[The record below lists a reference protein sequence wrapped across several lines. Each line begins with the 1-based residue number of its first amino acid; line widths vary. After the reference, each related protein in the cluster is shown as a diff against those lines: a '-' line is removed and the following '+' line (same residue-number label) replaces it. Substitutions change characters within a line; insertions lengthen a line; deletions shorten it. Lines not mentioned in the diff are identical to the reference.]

1 MITVTTYNS
10 ADEILAD
17 KLANKTA
24 DELIK
29 MWDETERMINALK
42 FNPTGQ
48 DRSEQW
54 DAVITVR
61 QWLTKVM
68 QTKMPYDEFCKV
80 VDIPN
85 D

>member
-1 MITVTTYNS
+1 MLTETKYNS
-10 ADEILAD
+10 AEEILA
-17 KLANKTA
+17 NKSA
-24 DELIK
+24 AELIK
-29 MWDETERMINALK
+29 VWNDSERMINALK
-42 FNPTGQ
+42 FNPAGK
-48 DRSEQW
+48 DRDAEW
-54 DAVITVR
+54 DALIRVR